1 VATTTEIEPARLDDF
16 YQRLRARL
24 HRWLGSKEGRA
35 YRYADHLL
43 VFPDF
48 VHLMIRLVL
57 DRRVPMELRTQTAAV
72 LAYVTLP
79 FDLVPEGLLGPV
91 GFADD
96 LLLVVLMTRRLLT
109 MVPPEIV
116 LSHWAGPE
124 GLISTLR
131 NVLEVAEEMVG
142 SRVWRR
148 LQKIVGGNSDE
159 HG

>member
-1 VATTTEIEPARLDDF
+1 VATKTEIEPARIDDF
-16 YQRLRARL
+16 YRRLRARV

-35 YRYADHLL
+35 YRFADHLL

-48 VHLMIRLVL
+48 VHLMIRLAL

-79 FDLVPEGLLGPV
+79 FDLVPEGLVGPV

-96 LLLVVLMTRRLLT
+96 LLLVALMTRRLLST
-109 MVPPEIV
+109 IPPEIM
-116 LSHWAGPE
+116 LSHWAGRE
-124 GLISTLR
+124 GLIHTLR

-148 LQKIVGGNSDE
+148 LQKFVGGE
-159 HG
+159 WQ

>member
-1 VATTTEIEPARLDDF
+1 MATSTEIEPARLDDF
-16 YQRLRARL
+16 YRRLRLRL
-24 HRWLGSKEGRA
+24 HRWLESKKGRA
-35 YRYADHLL
+35 YRFADRLM

-48 VHLMIRLVL
+48 VHLMIRVAL

-79 FDLVPEGLLGPV
+79 FDLVPEGMLGPV

-109 MVPPEIV
+109 TVPPEIL
-116 LSHWAGPE
+116 LSYWAGPE
-124 GLISTLR
+124 GLIHTLR
-131 NVLEVAEEMVG
+131 DVLEVAEEMVG

-148 LQKIVGGNSDE
+148 LQMFVRGE
-159 HG
+159 AR

>member
-1 VATTTEIEPARLDDF
+1 
-16 YQRLRARL
+16 
-24 HRWLGSKEGRA
+24 
-35 YRYADHLL
+35 
-43 VFPDF
+43 
-48 VHLMIRLVL
+48 
-57 DRRVPMELRTQTAAV
+57 MEVRTQTAAV

-79 FDLVPEGLLGPV
+79 FDLVPEGMLGPV

-116 LSHWAGPE
+116 LSYWAGPE
-124 GLISTLR
+124 GLIRTLQ

-148 LQKIVGGNSDE
+148 LQKIVGGE
-159 HG
+159 WR

>member
-1 VATTTEIEPARLDDF
+1 MATMTEIEPARLDDF
-16 YQRLRARL
+16 YQRLRSRL

-35 YRYADHLL
+35 YRFADRLL

-57 DRRVPMELRTQTAAV
+57 DRRVPMDLRTQTAAV

-79 FDLVPEGLLGPV
+79 LDLVPEGLLGPV

-96 LLLVVLMTRRLLT
+96 LLLVVLMTRRLLI

-124 GLISTLR
+124 SLIRTLR
-131 NVLEVAEEMVG
+131 DVFEVAEEMVG

-148 LQKIVGGNSDE
+148 LQKIVGGE
-159 HG
+159 WR